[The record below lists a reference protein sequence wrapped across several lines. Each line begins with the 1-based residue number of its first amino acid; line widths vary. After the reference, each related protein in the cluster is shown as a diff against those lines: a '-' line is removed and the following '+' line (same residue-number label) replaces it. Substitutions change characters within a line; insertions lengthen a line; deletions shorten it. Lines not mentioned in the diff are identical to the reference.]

1 MADIATILINLLTG
15 ALGIF
20 MAGFTVLNAVS
31 DIGNPFG
38 TFGTKFIYEMDEIMG
53 GQLGLPHYS
62 KIEVLFLGLSA
73 AGAGASLFTD
83 QQLLPILGWVSYC
96 GYMGICCFYSIFVG
110 FSGF

>member
-1 MADIATILINLLTG
+1 MADITTILINLLTG

-20 MAGFTVLNAVS
+20 MAVFTVLNAVS

-83 QQLLPILGWVSYC
+83 QQLLPILGLVSC
-96 GYMGICCFYSIFVG
+96 CAYMGISCFY
-110 FSGF
+110 